1 MRKLLI
7 AIFLSSLF
15 AACQPSAKQS
25 PLYDS
30 GVSRE
35 LAILRKQ
42 VIEDLKYELF
52 FSLPAEKTRPVTGEA
67 TVRFVLAQP
76 QEVILDFRE
85 PADKIAEVKVNGQPA
100 DYRFLSRDNLM
111 GVNLYQTFNFFKGNK
126 TTFGFDYEHIYGKAY
141 NKFNDGTRTM
151 LADKKADVLL

>member
-7 AIFLSSLF
+7 AIFLSALF
-15 AACQPSAKQS
+15 AACQPSVKQS
-25 PLYDS
+25 PFYDS

-52 FSLPAEKTRPVTGEA
+52 FSLPAEKTQPVTGEA

-76 QEVILDFRE
+76 QEVILDFRNRRTTVSAMSTSSS
-85 PADKIAEVKVNGQPA
+85 PRRQCRRARTPCISA
-100 DYRFLSRDNLM
+100 SRQATN
-111 GVNLYQTFNFFKGNK
+111 
-126 TTFGFDYEHIYGKAY
+126 
-141 NKFNDGTRTM
+141 R
-151 LADKKADVLL
+151 